1 MGQQIAIP
9 LRVFRPTQCRRNDD
23 HVAVVGD
30 VQQQPLSASRGPSDT
45 RPLLEME
52 SGYRARAMHLLPR
65 QGSDAPWVVHTKYA
79 LDRAVLRSAPVDG
92 PALRF
97 TESMVNSTATP
108 FEVAAR

>member
-1 MGQQIAIP
+1 
-9 LRVFRPTQCRRNDD
+9 
-23 HVAVVGD
+23 
-30 VQQQPLSASRGPSDT
+30 
-45 RPLLEME
+45 
-52 SGYRARAMHLLPR
+52 MHLLPH